1 MTEKWDLMLHTTLA
15 TRGMISAPHQLASQ
29 AGLSV
34 LREGGNAIE
43 AAVAAVAALGV
54 VYPHTCGLGGD
65 GFWLIHE
72 PGKAPISIDASGA
85 AAHGAKAETY
95 RERGLKAIPTTGPL
109 AAATVAGAVSGWQ
122 AALEISSRWG
132 GNLPLSRLFED
143 AIHYAAEGYPVTG
156 YQADCAAKLGNALA
170 APYAGHKAADLLRLP
185 GLANLLERLAQ
196 NGLDD
201 FYRGAIGHHL
211 GAELNKAGSPI
222 SSEDLARHRSVR
234 RRPLSINLAEG
245 TMYNLPPPTQGLAAL
260 MILGLFERLDVKEA
274 EGFAHIH
281 GIVEATKQAFIVRN
295 AHVTDPAYMTI
306 HSTTYLSDSLLD
318 KLAVA
323 IAPRRALPWHREVVD
338 GDTAWLGVI
347 DGEGRAVS
355 CIHSLS
361 HPFGT
366 GLSVGDF
373 GLLWH
378 NRAASFNLAEQAQ
391 NLLMPGRKPFHTLC
405 PSLTRFR
412 DGRVMVHGSMGADG
426 QPQTL
431 AAIYSRY
438 ARFGQGLQQAVSAP
452 RWRLGPGRGEAASDL
467 KLESRFDSSLI
478 RALRDAGHDVTL
490 VDAFDSQM
498 GHAGALVRHDNGLI
512 EGAADPRSDGAVAGW

>member
-1 MTEKWDLMLHTTLA
+1 MLHTTLA

-29 AGLSV
+29 AGLAV

-43 AAVAAVAALGV
+43 AAVAAVAALSV

-85 AAHGAKAETY
+85 AAHGAKAEAY
-95 RERGLKAIPTTGPL
+95 RERGLKAVPATGPL
-109 AAATVAGAVSGWQ
+109 AAATVSGAVSGWQ

-132 GNLPLSRLFED
+132 GGLPLSRLFAD
-143 AIHYAAEGYPVTG
+143 ALHHAREGFPVTS
-156 YQADCAAKLGNALA
+156 YQTECAVKLGDALA
-170 APYAGHKAADLLRLP
+170 SPYGGHKTGDIIKLP
-185 GLANLLERLAQ
+185 GLANLLERLA
-196 NGLDD
+196 NSGLDD
-201 FYRGAIGHHL
+201 FYRGSVGHHI
-211 GAELNKAGSPI
+211 GASLAKAGSPL

-234 RRPLSINLAEG
+234 RRPLSLNLAEG

-274 EGFAHIH
+274 EGFAHLH

-318 KLAVA
+318 KLAMS
-323 IAPRRALPWHREVVD
+323 IAPRRALPWHREAVD
-338 GDTAWLGVI
+338 GDTAWVGVV
-347 DGEGRAVS
+347 DAEGRAVS

-361 HPFGT
+361 NPFGT
-366 GLSVGDF
+366 GLSVGEF
-373 GLLWH
+373 ELLWH
-378 NRAASFNLAEQAQ
+378 NRAASFNLAERAQ

-467 KLESRFDSSLI
+467 KLESRFDPSLI
-478 RALRDAGHDVTL
+478 RALKEAGHEVTL
-490 VDAFDSQM
+490 VEAFDHQM
-498 GHAGALVRHDNGLI
+498 GHAGALVRHENGLI
-512 EGAADPRSDGAVAGW
+512 EGAADPRSDGSVAGW

>member
-1 MTEKWDLMLHTTLA
+1 MLHTTMA

-29 AGLSV
+29 AGLAV

-43 AAVAAVAALGV
+43 AAVAATAALGV

-72 PGKAPISIDASGA
+72 PGKAPISIDGSGA
-85 AAHGAKAETY
+85 AGHAAKPEIY
-95 RERGLKAIPTTGPL
+95 RAQGLKAVPASGPL
-109 AAATVAGAVSGWQ
+109 SAATVAGAVSGWQ

-132 GNLPLSRLFED
+132 GALPLTRLFED
-143 AIHYAAEGYPVTG
+143 AIYHAANGFPVSG
-156 YQADCAAKLGNALA
+156 YQASCARNLGDALA
-170 APYAGHKAADLLRLP
+170 APYAGPQRGDLLKLP
-185 GLANLLERLAQ
+185 GLAVLLERLAA

-201 FYRGAIGHHL
+201 FYRGAIGHHI
-211 GAELNKAGSPI
+211 GAELHKAGCPL

-234 RRPLSINLAEG
+234 RRPLSLNLAEG

-260 MILGLFERLDVKEA
+260 MILGLFERLGVREA

-295 AHVTDPAYMTI
+295 THVTDPAYMTI

-323 IAPRRALPWHREVVD
+323 IAPRQALPWRREAVD
-338 GDTAWLGVI
+338 GDTAWIGVV
-347 DGEGRAVS
+347 DGEGRAIS

-361 HPFGT
+361 QPFGS
-366 GLSVGDF
+366 GLAIGEF

-378 NRAASFNLAEQAQ
+378 SRASSFTLSEQAQ
-391 NLLMPGRKPFHTLC
+391 NLLTPGRKPFHTLC

-412 DGRVMVHGSMGADG
+412 DGRVLVHGSMGADG

-438 ARFGQGLQQAVSAP
+438 AQFGQSLQQAVSAP
-452 RWRLGPGRGEAASDL
+452 RWRLGPGRGDAASDL
-467 KLESRFDSSLI
+467 KVESRFDPSLI
-478 RALRDAGHDVTL
+478 RALREAGHEVTL
-490 VDAFDSQM
+490 VDAFDHQM
-498 GHAGALVRHDNGLI
+498 GHAGAIVRHENGLM
-512 EGAADPRSDGAVAGW
+512 EGAADPRSNGSVAGY